1 MSIRLTGMV
10 SGLDTD
16 SLVKELVNV
25 QKMRN
30 KRVEDKK
37 VTLEWTKDIWKTLN
51 SKIYTFYREQVS
63 KVRLQGSYQNKKV
76 SSSNDMAVEARAE
89 SNAPIGT
96 HKIKVKQLASSQYLT
111 SGRIEKDKTD
121 ANIDVAN
128 STKIS
133 DLIDLDQVKSAKIN
147 IGDKEISIDSET
159 TIGNIIDTAKEA
171 GLNAN
176 FDSVQ
181 KRFFISSKDSGQD
194 NAFQI
199 SETIEK
205 AEGVEE
211 RVSIL
216 DALKLDTIEIDKNGI
231 VAREDSQP
239 SLSSLVEAQDSIV
252 IYNGARLRSDSNTL
266 SANGLTFTLI
276 SANPDE
282 EIEEISITVANDSQA
297 TYDMIKDFIKG
308 YNEILGEMNT
318 RYNAN
323 TARGYD
329 PLTEE
334 QKETMSEKTIEKWEN
349 TIKDSLLRRDSTLST
364 LISSFKTV
372 MGTQVQVDGKNYSLS
387 SFGIVT
393 GDYTE
398 RGLLHINGDKDDPT
412 HATEEDKLL
421 KAIEEDPEL
430 VSKVFSEIGKNLYDT
445 MTKQMSSIPNVRSA
459 FTFYNDKLMDK
470 QVTRYER
477 EVADLEKKLYELEEK
492 YYNQFAKM
500 ETALSKMQSQ
510 STYLYS
516 MMGMN

>member
-1 MSIRLTGMV
+1 MV

-16 SLVKELVNV
+16 SLVQQLVNV

-30 KRVEDKK
+30 KKVEDKK
-37 VTLEWTKDIWKTLN
+37 VTLEWTQDIWKTLN
-51 SKIYTFYREQVS
+51 SKLYTFYREQVS

-76 SSSNDMAVEARAE
+76 SSSNDKAIEARAD

-96 HKIKVKQLASSQYLT
+96 HKIKVEQLASSQYIT
-111 SGRIEKDKTD
+111 SGKIEKDKAGVD
-121 ANIDVAN
+121 INITN
-128 STKIS
+128 STKIG
-133 DLIDLDQVKSAKIN
+133 DLVDLDQVDSAEIN
-147 IGDKEISIDSET
+147 IGDKELTISSET
-159 TIGNIIDTAKEA
+159 TIGDVIDTAKAA

-176 FDSVQ
+176 FDAVQ
-181 KRFFISSKDSGQD
+181 KRFFISSKESGVD

-199 SETIEK
+199 SESVSVK
-205 AEGVEE
+205 RVEGVDQ

-216 DALKLDTIEIDKNGI
+216 DALKLDTIDEDGI

-239 SLSSLVEAQDSIV
+239 SLSTLVKAQDSKV
-252 IYNGARLRSDSNTL
+252 IYNGAILHSDSNTL
-266 SANGLTFTLI
+266 SANGLTFTL
-276 SANPDE
+276 SANPD
-282 EIEEISITVANDSQA
+282 EEISITVANDSQA

-412 HATEEDKLL
+412 YATNEDKLL

-430 VSKVFSEIGKNLYDT
+430 VSKVFSELGKSLYDT

-459 FTFYNDKLMDK
+459 MTFYNDKLMSK
-470 QVTRYER
+470 QLTTYER
-477 EVADLEKKLYELEEK
+477 DIANLEKKLYELEEK

-500 ETALSKMQSQ
+500 ETALSKLQSQ
-510 STYLYS
+510 TNYLYS
-516 MMGMN
+516 MMGMGQ

>member
-1 MSIRLTGMV
+1 MV

-16 SLVKELVNV
+16 SLVQQLVNV

-30 KRVEDKK
+30 KKVEDKK
-37 VTLEWTKDIWKTLN
+37 VTLEWTQDIWKTLN
-51 SKIYTFYREQVS
+51 SKLYTFYREQVS

-76 SSSNDMAVEARAE
+76 SSSNDKAIEARAD

-96 HKIKVKQLASSQYLT
+96 HKIKVEQLASSQYIT
-111 SGRIEKDKTD
+111 SGKIEKDKAGVD
-121 ANIDVAN
+121 INITN
-128 STKIS
+128 STKIG
-133 DLIDLDQVKSAKIN
+133 DLVYLDQEDNAEIN
-147 IGDKEISIDSET
+147 IGVKTLTISSET
-159 TIGNIIDTAKEA
+159 TIGDVIDTAKAA

-176 FDSVQ
+176 FDAVQ
-181 KRFFISSKDSGQD
+181 KRFFISSKESGVD

-199 SETIEK
+199 SESV
-205 AEGVEE
+205 EG
-211 RVSIL
+211 VSIL
-216 DALKLDTIEIDKNGI
+216 DALKLDKITID
-231 VAREDSQP
+231 EDGSVTQEGN
-239 SLSSLVEAQDSIV
+239 LSTLEKAQDSKV
-252 IYNGARLRSDSNTL
+252 IYNGAILHSDSNTL

-276 SANPDE
+276 SANP
-282 EIEEISITVANDSQA
+282 EEISITVANDSQA

-412 HATEEDKLL
+412 YATNEDKLL

-430 VSKVFSEIGKNLYDT
+430 VSKVFSELGKSLYDT

-459 FTFYNDKLMDK
+459 MTFYNDKLMSK
-470 QVTRYER
+470 QLTTYER
-477 EVADLEKKLYELEEK
+477 DIANLEKKLYELEEK

-500 ETALSKMQSQ
+500 ETALSKLQSQ
-510 STYLYS
+510 TNYLYS
-516 MMGMN
+516 MMGMGQ

>member
-1 MSIRLTGMV
+1 MSIRFTGMV

-37 VTLEWTKDIWKTLN
+37 VTLEWTQDIWKTLN

-76 SSSNDMAVEARAE
+76 SSSNDKAVEARAD

-96 HKIKVKQLASSQYLT
+96 HKIKVEQLASSQYIT
-111 SGRIEKDKTD
+111 SGKIEKDKAGVD
-121 ANIDVAN
+121 INITN
-128 STKIS
+128 STKIG
-133 DLIDLDQVKSAKIN
+133 DLVDLDQVDNAEIN
-147 IGDKEISIDSET
+147 IGVKALTISSET
-159 TIGNIIDTAKEA
+159 TIGDVIDTAKAA

-176 FDSVQ
+176 FDAVQ
-181 KRFFISSKDSGQD
+181 KRFFISSKESGVA

-199 SETIEK
+199 SESVEMV
-205 AEGVEE
+205 EGVDQI
-211 RVSIL
+211 VSIL
-216 DALKLDTIEIDKNGI
+216 DALKLDTINKDGI
-231 VAREDSQP
+231 VEREDSQP

-266 SANGLTFTLI
+266 SANGITFTLI
-276 SANPDE
+276 NANPDE
-282 EIEEISITVANDSQA
+282 EISINVSNDSQT
-297 TYDMIKDFIKG
+297 TYDMIKDFVKG
-308 YNEILGEMNT
+308 YNEILAEMNT

-323 TARGYD
+323 SARGYD

-334 QKETMSEKTIEKWEN
+334 QKETMSEKTVEKWED

-364 LISSFKTV
+364 LISSFKTAL
-372 MGTQVQVDGKNYSLS
+372 GTQVEVDGKNYSLS

-393 GDYTE
+393 GDYSE

-412 HATEEDKLL
+412 YATNEDKLL

-430 VSKVFSEIGKNLYDT
+430 VSKVFSELGKSLYDT

-459 FTFYNDKLMDK
+459 MTFYNDKLMSK
-470 QVTRYER
+470 QLTTYER
-477 EVADLEKKLYELEEK
+477 DIANLEKKLYELEEK

-500 ETALSKMQSQ
+500 ETALSKLQSQ
-510 STYLYS
+510 TNYLYS
-516 MMGMN
+516 MMGMGQ